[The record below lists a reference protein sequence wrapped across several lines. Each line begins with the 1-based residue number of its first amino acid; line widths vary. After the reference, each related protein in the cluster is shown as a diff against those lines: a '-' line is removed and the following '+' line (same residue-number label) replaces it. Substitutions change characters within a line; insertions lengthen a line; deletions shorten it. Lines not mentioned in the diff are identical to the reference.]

1 MALKLH
7 SKITFAKEIEE
18 LVKTNEFTYLEAIS
32 HYMEKT
38 QMEPDKVK
46 KLMSPALKDK
56 LKQESIKYNRPP
68 FRGQKVNPLN
78 FDE

>member
-7 SKITFAKEIEE
+7 SKVTFAKEIEE
-18 LVKTNEFTYLEAIS
+18 LVKKNDLTYLEAIS

-38 QMEPDKVK
+38 KMEPEKVK

-56 LKQESIKYNRPP
+56 LKQESIRYNRPP
-68 FRGQKVNPLN
+68 FRGQKVNPLD
-78 FDE
+78 FD